1 MGILKNLFSKK
12 QEAKAQPPQEEPK
25 RPKGIIKTQRH
36 KLDNVEAHM
45 KEIMELVE
53 KNEDYKLSKKAIIDS
68 GMENEK
74 IYQYELS
81 EKAESFGFGGG
92 VEPIQ
97 VFVGDVHIGDIK
109 KGSTARVKKLIE
121 SGTIKDVET
130 EVSGGKYKILKSYKR
145 MGYSEEYTLDKLE
158 DDFSITI
165 EITYREEIKEDV

>member
-53 KNEDYKLSKKAIIDS
+53 ENEDYKLSKKALIEDFR
-68 GMENEK
+68 ENEK

-81 EKAESFGFGGG
+81 EKAELLFGG

>member
-12 QEAKAQPPQEEPK
+12 QEEPTPTPPPQEEPK

-45 KEIMELVE
+45 KDIMELVE
-53 KNEDYKLSKKAIIDS
+53 ENEDYKLSKKEIIES
-68 GMENEK
+68 GLEDEK
-74 IYQYELS
+74 IYEYELCGKI
-81 EKAESFGFGGG
+81 ELLFGG

-109 KGSTARVKKLIE
+109 KGSRAKVKKLIE

>member
-12 QEAKAQPPQEEPK
+12 QEAQTPPPQEEPK

-45 KEIMELVE
+45 KEIMELVV
-53 KNEDYKLSKKAIIDS
+53 KNEDYKLSEKAIIED
-68 GMENEK
+68 GRENEK

-81 EKAESFGFGGG
+81 EKAKLLFGGG

-121 SGTIKDVET
+121 SGTIRDVET

>member
-12 QEAKAQPPQEEPK
+12 QEEPTPTPPPQEEPK

-45 KEIMELVE
+45 KEIMKLVE
-53 KNEDYKLSKKAIIDS
+53 ENEDYKLSKKALIEDAR
-68 GMENEK
+68 ENEK

-81 EKAESFGFGGG
+81 EKAELLFGEG

-109 KGSTARVKKLIE
+109 KGSRAKVKKLIE
-121 SGTIKDVET
+121 SGTIQKIEA
-130 EVSGGKYKILKSYKR
+130 EVSGGNYKIVRYDSGR
-145 MGYSEEYTLDKLE
+145 DKYFYDSLE
-158 DDFSITI
+158 DAFCITI